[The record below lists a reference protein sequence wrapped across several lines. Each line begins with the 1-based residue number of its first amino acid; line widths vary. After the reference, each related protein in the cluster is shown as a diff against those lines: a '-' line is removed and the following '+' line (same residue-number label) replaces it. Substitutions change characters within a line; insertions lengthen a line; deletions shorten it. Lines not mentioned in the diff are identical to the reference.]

1 MPNAA
6 AIGAKIGPK
15 IKFVAPTSK
24 NIPQMSSK
32 MIINNKNVYLLLA
45 TVINAFVT
53 ATGICLLYT
62 SCYYAISKNK
72 HPYTGRYLFPAG
84 WRTCGTD

>member
-53 ATGICLLYT
+53 ATGIYNTLLKYPNILV
-62 SCYYAISKNK
+62 AVNN
-72 HPYTGRYLFPAG
+72 
-84 WRTCGTD
+84 